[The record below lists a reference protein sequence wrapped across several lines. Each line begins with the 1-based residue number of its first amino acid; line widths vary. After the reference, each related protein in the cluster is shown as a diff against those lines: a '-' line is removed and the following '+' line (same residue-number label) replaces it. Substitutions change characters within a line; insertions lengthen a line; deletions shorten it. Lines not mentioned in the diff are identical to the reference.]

1 MFFKNIFF
9 VYTLSKKTFFVYTL
23 SKKNISRGELARRPA
38 GPAPPAG
45 GRRQALHPDAK
56 GGAGGGAGY
65 RQPPSLLCSPPA
77 DKRQT
82 DRQRLI
88 SEGIICTLSIT
99 GTDVR

>member
-56 GGAGGGAGY
+56 GGGGGGRATG
-65 RQPPSLLCSPPA
+65 SPPPCFVLPRQTK
-77 DKRQT
+77 DRQT
-82 DRQRLI
+82 D
-88 SEGIICTLSIT
+88 S
-99 GTDVR
+99 V